1 MATKTIEIRLEI
13 FTDEGWMPVI
23 AVDNLTRGVMIDYI
37 VKGIFEDEV
46 NPGLQIE
53 TNTCISL
60 VSSAEASA
68 TFEVVDGWA
77 EPCLK
82 HPVSSAVK

>member
-37 VKGIFEDEV
+37 VKGIFEDEI
-46 NPGLQIE
+46 NPGLQSN
-53 TNTCISL
+53 TNTCIAL
-60 VSSAEASA
+60 ISSTDVSA

-77 EPCLK
+77 EPCLRYSVLPK
-82 HPVSSAVK
+82 L

>member
-1 MATKTIEIRLEI
+1 MAIKTIEIRLEI

-23 AVDNLTRGVMIDYI
+23 AVDNITRGVMIDYI
-37 VKGIFEDEV
+37 EKGIFEDEV
-46 NPGLQIE
+46 NPGLQNN
-53 TNTCISL
+53 TNTCIAFI
-60 VSSAEASA
+60 SSTEDSA

-82 HPVSSAVK
+82 HPVSSEV

>member
-37 VKGIFEDEV
+37 VKGIFEDEI
-46 NPGLQIE
+46 NPGLQSN
-53 TNTCISL
+53 TNTCIAL
-60 VSSAEASA
+60 ISSTEESA

-77 EPCLK
+77 EPCLRYSVLPK
-82 HPVSSAVK
+82 L

>member
-37 VKGIFEDEV
+37 VKGIFEDEI
-46 NPGLQIE
+46 NSGLQVIQILALLLFPLLK
-53 TNTCISL
+53 NQRLLRSSMVGLNL
-60 VSSAEASA
+60 V
-68 TFEVVDGWA
+68 
-77 EPCLK
+77 
-82 HPVSSAVK
+82 